1 MLQMNSMEIKNIDLF
16 ASLSEEELSKISE
29 QITFKEFKKNQ
40 VILREEETS
49 EYMYMILSGK
59 VKVMQIN
66 EEGKETILA
75 FHNPGDFFGELSLID
90 GKTAPA
96 TVVATENSGVALIN
110 KKDFF
115 SMLLGQGKVMM
126 RLLNILSTRLR
137 EAYDRIQI
145 LSFSNA
151 AQRLK
156 MLFIMLA
163 EMYGQKTEKG
173 IRLEIKLTHQN
184 IADMTGIARE
194 TVTRIINKAQKENDI
209 ILEGKVIYLNPEYLK
224 KDFEIKK

>member
-1 MLQMNSMEIKNIDLF
+1 MNDITSLKNIYLF
-16 ASLSEEELSKISE
+16 SSLSDDELHRVSE
-29 QITFKEFKKNQ
+29 HITFREFKKNQ
-40 VILREEETS
+40 VILREEDTN

-75 FHNPGDFFGELSLID
+75 FHNPGDFFGEMSLID

-96 TVVATENSGVALIN
+96 TVVATENSSVALIAR
-110 KKDFF
+110 KDFF
-115 SMLLGQGKVMM
+115 SMLLGQGKTMLQ
-126 RLLNILSTRLR
+126 LLNILSTRLR

-151 AQRLK
+151 SQRLK

-163 EMYGQKTEKG
+163 GMYGQKTEKG
-173 IRLEIKLTHQN
+173 MRLDIKLTHQN

-194 TVTRIINKAQKENDI
+194 TVTRIINKAQKENEI
-209 ILEGKVIYLNPEYLK
+209 TMEGKVIYLNPEYLH
-224 KDFEIKK
+224 KDFEIKR